1 MSNDTYADASA
12 GTCADRHVDTIT
24 DACVWSGGQWLQA
37 QDVHLAD
44 GRVRAIVPAGQLPRG
59 TRVLEARG
67 GHLIPGFVNTHTHLY
82 QACLRGIGEG
92 EPLLSWLRTV
102 GEETVALTPERA
114 YAAAAAAAT
123 EALRSGTTTLVEHM
137 WPHPSAEIHDA
148 VVRAL
153 RDAGMRAVLCRGVA
167 DRADPSRKWGFDPR
181 LMQPL
186 EAALAHTDKLAA
198 ATAGTRISTGL
209 AVPNPRCL
217 TPEGMRQ
224 VRAYAQERELP
235 VSIHLLE
242 TPTDDLMCREHT
254 GQGAVEY
261 LEAAGFLWGRLLAV
275 HCVELDAAGRATLA
289 RHGVGVSYNP
299 LSNMRLGS
307 GIAPVPAM
315 RDAGLRVG
323 LGVDGAASN
332 DTQDMLETMRIGAYV
347 QRAAHR
353 QADLLGFAEML
364 PMAAGGANE
373 VLGLESYEGGVAP
386 GMTADLV
393 LHRFERDYACLPVR
407 DPGATLLT
415 CASSRTVDSVLVS
428 GEAVVLDGLS
438 TRLSDEFLVDV
449 LSR

>member
-1 MSNDTYADASA
+1 MYI
-12 GTCADRHVDTIT
+12 DTIT
-24 DACVWSGGQWLQA
+24 DVCVWSGGRWLDTR
-37 QDVHLAD
+37 DVHVAD
-44 GRVRAIVPAGQLPRG
+44 GRVTAVVGARELPRG
-59 TRVLEARG
+59 QRVLAAAG
-67 GHLIPGFVNTHTHLY
+67 GHLIPGLVNTHTHLH
-82 QACLRGIGEG
+82 QARMRGIGEG

-123 EALRSGTTTLVEHM
+123 EALRSGTTTLVDHM
-137 WPHPSAEIHDA
+137 WPNPSAEIHDA
-148 VVRAL
+148 VLRAL
-153 RDAGMRAVLCRGVA
+153 HDSGIRAVLCRGVA

-181 LMQPL
+181 LMQQL
-186 EAALAHTDKLAA
+186 DSALAHTDELVD
-198 ATAGTRISTGL
+198 ATAGSRVSVGL
-209 AVPNPRCL
+209 AVPNPRSL
-217 TPEGMRQ
+217 TPAGMRQ
-224 VRAYAQERELP
+224 VRMYAEERDLP

-242 TPTDDLMCREHT
+242 TATDDLMCREHT

-261 LEAAGFLWGRLLAV
+261 LEAAGFLWERLLAV
-275 HCVELDAAGRATLA
+275 HCVELDAAGRAALA

-307 GIAPVPAM
+307 GIAPVISM
-315 RDAGLRVG
+315 REAGLRVG

-332 DTQDMLETMRIGAYV
+332 DTQDILEAMRIGAYL

-364 PMAAGGANE
+364 AIAAGGANE
-373 VLGLESYEGGVAP
+373 VLGLDSRADGVVP
-386 GMTADLV
+386 GARADLV

-415 CASSRTVDSVLVS
+415 CASSRTVDTVLVA
-428 GEAVVLDGLS
+428 GEAVVWDGRS
-438 TRLSDEFLVDV
+438 ARLSEAFLVDL